1 MELFLNR
8 RVEVFWN
15 NEFYRSN
22 VQDSSEST
30 FMITI
35 PMKGNSYLPISVGEK
50 VELHYY
56 DKDDI
61 YKFEST
67 VISRENKGFPVL
79 IMRNPKEYKKIQRRK
94 YVRIPVTSYVRYMSI
109 DRDYKLRRLDL
120 ATINSMKKTTV
131 LDVSGG
137 GIRFKS
143 NEDIKNQILLVQI
156 NFNELEI
163 TAKGQIVRCIYD
175 ETERVYDCG
184 LSFTEIGT
192 QEREKL
198 ISYIFKL
205 MRQQIRKA

>member
-1 MELFLNR
+1 MELSLNR
-8 RVEVFWN
+8 RIEVLWKH
-15 NEFYRSN
+15 EYYKSV
-22 VQDSSEST
+22 VQDSRDST

-35 PMKGNSYLPISVGEK
+35 PMKGNEYLPIPIGES

-56 DKDDI
+56 EKDII

-67 VISRENKGFPVL
+67 VISRENKGLPVL
-79 IMRNPKEYKKIQRRK
+79 VLRNPKEVKKIQRRK
-94 YVRIPVTSYVRYMSI
+94 YVRIPVTSYVRYMKI
-109 DRDYKLRRLDL
+109 DKNYKLRRPDA
-120 ATINSMKKTTV
+120 ATLNSMNKTTV

-143 NEDIKNQILLVQI
+143 NENLKDQLLLVQI
-156 NFNELEI
+156 SFNELEI
-163 TAKGQIVRCIYD
+163 MARGQIVRCIYD
-175 ETERVYDCG
+175 DIERVYDCG
-184 LSFTEIGT
+184 LSFIEIGS